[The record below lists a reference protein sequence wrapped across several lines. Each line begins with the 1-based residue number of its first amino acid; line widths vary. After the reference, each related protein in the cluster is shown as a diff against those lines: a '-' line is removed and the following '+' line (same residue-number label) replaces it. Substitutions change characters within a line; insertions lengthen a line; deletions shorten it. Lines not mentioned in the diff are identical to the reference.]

1 MARSTGLHVEG
12 IAIEEYDMEAS
23 NVTGIPKAY
32 RVPDACKALGIGK
45 STLYRLAQAQKVR
58 IVKIGGRSVVP
69 AGELER
75 LATQGTA

>member
-1 MARSTGLHVEG
+1 
-12 IAIEEYDMEAS
+12 
-23 NVTGIPKAY
+23 
-32 RVPDACKALGIGK
+32 
-45 STLYRLAQAQKVR
+45 VR